1 MLVMAQDVLDEVAA
15 NVSILIAEEMEV
27 QHRLG
32 DHPVPVPDC
41 SICLSRGGARP

>member
-1 MLVMAQDVLDEVAA
+1 MAQDLLDEVAA

-32 DHPVPVPDC
+32 GHPVPVPDC
-41 SICLSRGGARP
+41 WICISRGGARP

>member
-1 MLVMAQDVLDEVAA
+1 MAHDVLDEIAV

-32 DHPVPVPDC
+32 GHPVAAPDC

>member
-1 MLVMAQDVLDEVAA
+1 MAQDLLDEVAA

-32 DHPVPVPDC
+32 AHPVPVQDC
-41 SICLSRGGARP
+41 AICLSRGSDSP